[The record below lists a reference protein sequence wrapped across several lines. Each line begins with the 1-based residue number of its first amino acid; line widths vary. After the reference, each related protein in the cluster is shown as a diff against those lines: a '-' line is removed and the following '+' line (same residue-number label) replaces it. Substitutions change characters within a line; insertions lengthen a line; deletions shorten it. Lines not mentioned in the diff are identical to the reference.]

1 MKDRSSLRH
10 NANAAKRPQCGTA
23 GDHPGAAQTTGVRHV
38 NLGNRIGSRAS
49 AAAGFSSDRS
59 ANCERRPS
67 RAVLTRRCG
76 TNQPSPEMQGHDH
89 RQGDGQKDT
98 KKKRSGNQGG
108 QHGERRHHSPSLT
121 HDCVAPRRGQ
131 VHDFA
136 QGADRPRPQCSL
148 EPVRRASRPIPRSQ
162 PLRDNSL
169 QPHLAGVLEHDGA
182 FRVLQVLVGPHARS
196 ALAVPGV
203 HFPIACPRNRH
214 FVTSVTAYL

>member
-1 MKDRSSLRH
+1 MRNSRRSSR
-10 NANAAKRPQCGTA
+10 RGTN
-23 GDHPGAAQTTGVRHV
+23 GGVRHV

-67 RAVLTRRCG
+67 RAVLSRRCATRCG
-76 TNQPSPEMQGHDH
+76 CLSEAGRTNQPSPEMQGHDP

-98 KKKRSGNQGG
+98 EKKRSGNQGG

-136 QGADRPRPQCSL
+136 QELTAPAPSALRPRASPPGAAGCAYRWDCSYAYPW
-148 EPVRRASRPIPRSQ
+148 ESKPAYR
-162 PLRDNSL
+162 LRV
-169 QPHLAGVLEHDGA
+169 A
-182 FRVLQVLVGPHARS
+182 QVPPANPSSH
-196 ALAVPGV
+196 
-203 HFPIACPRNRH
+203 C
-214 FVTSVTAYL
+214 

>member
-49 AAAGFSSDRS
+49 AAADFSSDRS

-67 RAVLTRRCG
+67 RAVLSRRCASRRG
-76 TNQPSPEMQGHDH
+76 CLSEAGRTNQPSPEMQGHDP

-98 KKKRSGNQGG
+98 EKKRSGNQGG

-121 HDCVAPRRGQ
+121 HDCVAPRRGR
-131 VHDFA
+131 VSRLFRRGSSPCPA
-136 QGADRPRPQCSL
+136 LPQSSS
-148 EPVRRASRPIPRSQ
+148 ASRLTAGACGFLNLSQ
-162 PLRDNSL
+162 S
-169 QPHLAGVLEHDGA
+169 GVRPE
-182 FRVLQVLVGPHARS
+182 R
-196 ALAVPGV
+196 
-203 HFPIACPRNRH
+203 
-214 FVTSVTAYL
+214 

>member
-49 AAAGFSSDRS
+49 AAAGFSSDRP

-67 RAVLTRRCG
+67 RAVLSRRCATRCG
-76 TNQPSPEMQGHDH
+76 CLSEAGRTNQPSPEMQGHDP

-98 KKKRSGNQGG
+98 EKKRSGNQGG

-136 QGADRPRPQCSL
+136 QGADRPRPQCSSASRFTAGACGFMNL
-148 EPVRRASRPIPRSQ
+148 SRSGERPDRYRDPSRLQTMPPAPSCRRAGTRHGR
-162 PLRDNSL
+162 LR
-169 QPHLAGVLEHDGA
+169 AI
-182 FRVLQVLVGPHARS
+182 RR
-196 ALAVPGV
+196 
-203 HFPIACPRNRH
+203 
-214 FVTSVTAYL
+214 